1 MEFPFD
7 LNGLFSETISV
18 LDQNLCAGRKPYG
31 RPDALDQTAIV
42 IDELGKASAKAQQL
56 PAPITSAA
64 KLQSNRHYLY
74 LLKDG
79 ERNGGRG
86 VAVGYL
92 KVGYKKLFLLDQR
105 GAHVETEPLCVLDFY
120 VTENLQRHGYG
131 LELFRFMLEHKKV
144 EPEQMAYDRP
154 SPKFLAFLEKH
165 FELKHS
171 VPQYVVTVHNISVNN
186 FVVFDG
192 FFRNRS
198 AVLPRKV
205 PPKKPEGEIKPYSLM
220 EREDF
225 HIVVRE
231 EQKVLPWP
239 FVRSAG
245 PPSSPTLA
253 VSSPFSRSLSVGSSP
268 SRAPPRPAPAPGV
281 RQGPTPHPQ
290 ALDNCRTKRTSN
302 QGLVARS
309 NLYSRHISSRDLG
322 PLVAEQLNT
331 LKLPGLKAVLSENV
345 CDTGRQAD
353 ALGHTNTAESTQL
366 QLPPLPGSRPVSR
379 QPASIAATVQREEV
393 ALGKQKQVQE
403 NGMRTGNLP
412 WPRGGEDVKRS
423 GAAEAERGSGVG
435 GWSWT
440 VGERR
445 CTAQWVRQKQEH
457 RSTRPW

>member
-7 LNGLFSETISV
+7 LNALFPETVSV
-18 LDQNLCAGRKPYG
+18 LDQNLCAGRKPFG
-31 RPDALDQTAIV
+31 RPDAQNQIAIV

-56 PAPITSAA
+56 PAQITSAA

-120 VTENLQRHGYG
+120 VTESLQRHGYG

-171 VPQYVVTVHNISVNN
+171 VPQVNN

-198 AVLPRKV
+198 VVPLRKALPRKT
-205 PPKKPEGEIKPYSLM
+205 EGEIKPYSLM
-220 EREDF
+220 ERE
-225 HIVVRE
+225 VVRE

-239 FVRSAG
+239 FVRSG
-245 PPSSPTLA
+245 VPPPSPPLG
-253 VSSPFSRSLSVGSSP
+253 VSSQFSRSLSVGSSP
-268 SRAPPRPAPAPGV
+268 SRAPHCPAPVPGV
-281 RQGPTPHPQ
+281 QQGHTLLAQP
-290 ALDNCRTKRTSN
+290 LDNCRTKRTSSLN
-302 QGLVARS
+302 RS
-309 NLYSRHISSRDLG
+309 
-322 PLVAEQLNT
+322 QL
-331 LKLPGLKAVLSENV
+331 SF
-345 CDTGRQAD
+345 
-353 ALGHTNTAESTQL
+353 H
-366 QLPPLPGSRPVSR
+366 
-379 QPASIAATVQREEV
+379 
-393 ALGKQKQVQE
+393 
-403 NGMRTGNLP
+403 
-412 WPRGGEDVKRS
+412 
-423 GAAEAERGSGVG
+423 
-435 GWSWT
+435 
-440 VGERR
+440 
-445 CTAQWVRQKQEH
+445 
-457 RSTRPW
+457 

>member
-1 MEFPFD
+1 MDFPFD
-7 LNGLFSETISV
+7 LNALFPETISV
-18 LDQNLCAGRKPYG
+18 LDQNLCAGRRPCG
-31 RPDALDQTAIV
+31 RPDAQNQIATV
-42 IDELGKASAKAQQL
+42 IDELGKASSKAQQL

-165 FELKHS
+165 FELKHG
-171 VPQYVVTVHNISVNN
+171 VPQVNN

-198 AVLPRKV
+198 AAPFRKA

-220 EREDF
+220 ERE
-225 HIVVRE
+225 VVRE
-231 EQKVLPWP
+231 EQKVMPWP
-239 FVRSAG
+239 FVRSG
-245 PPSSPTLA
+245 IPPPSPPLP

-268 SRAPPRPAPAPGV
+268 SRVAPRPAPAPGV
-281 RQGPTPHPQ
+281 QQGYIPHHQ
-290 ALDNCRTKRTSN
+290 SNDNCRAKRTRYLIFS
-302 QGLVARS
+302 LS
-309 NLYSRHISSRDLG
+309 FS
-322 PLVAEQLNT
+322 
-331 LKLPGLKAVLSENV
+331 KLPFFSFSLSLSLSLSCSLMFV
-345 CDTGRQAD
+345 PGMTFSLCFMILFFTHSCCSSS
-353 ALGHTNTAESTQL
+353 LL
-366 QLPPLPGSRPVSR
+366 Q
-379 QPASIAATVQREEV
+379 
-393 ALGKQKQVQE
+393 
-403 NGMRTGNLP
+403 
-412 WPRGGEDVKRS
+412 
-423 GAAEAERGSGVG
+423 
-435 GWSWT
+435 
-440 VGERR
+440 
-445 CTAQWVRQKQEH
+445 
-457 RSTRPW
+457 

>member
-7 LNGLFSETISV
+7 VNALFPETISV
-18 LDQNLCAGRKPYG
+18 LDQNLCAARKPHG
-31 RPDALDQTAIV
+31 RPDAQNQTAIV

-171 VPQYVVTVHNISVNN
+171 VPQVNN

-198 AVLPRKV
+198 GTPPSPVTDQGLYGFFGPIEKGS
-205 PPKKPEGEIKPYSLM
+205 PKKARGRDQAVFADGERGCARGAEGPAVAFCPLGS
-220 EREDF
+220 
-225 HIVVRE
+225 
-231 EQKVLPWP
+231 
-239 FVRSAG
+239 
-245 PPSSPTLA
+245 PSSLA
-253 VSSPFSRSLSVGSSP
+253 TSGGILPVLSLPQCGILPHPRSSSPHGGTRRPTGSH
-268 SRAPPRPAPAPGV
+268 AAPAVP
-281 RQGPTPHPQ
+281 RQLQDKTHQRSGLGCQKQPLQSPYQQQRPW
-290 ALDNCRTKRTSN
+290 AL
-302 QGLVARS
+302 
-309 NLYSRHISSRDLG
+309 
-322 PLVAEQLNT
+322 
-331 LKLPGLKAVLSENV
+331 
-345 CDTGRQAD
+345 TG
-353 ALGHTNTAESTQL
+353 GTAEHL
-366 QLPPLPGSRPVSR
+366 EAARAEGS
-379 QPASIAATVQREEV
+379 
-393 ALGKQKQVQE
+393 
-403 NGMRTGNLP
+403 
-412 WPRGGEDVKRS
+412 
-423 GAAEAERGSGVG
+423 
-435 GWSWT
+435 
-440 VGERR
+440 
-445 CTAQWVRQKQEH
+445 AQ
-457 RSTRPW
+457 

>member
-1 MEFPFD
+1 MDFPFD
-7 LNGLFSETISV
+7 LNALFPETISV
-18 LDQNLCAGRKPYG
+18 LDQNLCAGRRPCG
-31 RPDALDQTAIV
+31 RPDAQNQIATV
-42 IDELGKASAKAQQL
+42 IDELGKASSKAQQL

-165 FELKHS
+165 FELKHG
-171 VPQYVVTVHNISVNN
+171 VPQVNN

-198 AVLPRKV
+198 GTPPSPVTDQGLCGFFGPVQKSS
-205 PPKKPEGEIKPYSLM
+205 PKKARGRDQTVFANGERSCERGAEG
-220 EREDF
+220 
-225 HIVVRE
+225 H
-231 EQKVLPWP
+231 
-239 FVRSAG
+239 A
-245 PPSSPTLA
+245 LA
-253 VSSPFSRSLSVGSSP
+253 VCPLGDPSPFSPSSGILPVLPLPQCGIFPQPRSP
-268 SRAPPRPAPAPGV
+268 SPCAGPRRPAGLH
-281 RQGPTPHPQ
+281 PTPPVERQ
-290 ALDNCRTKRTSN
+290 L
-302 QGLVARS
+302 QGKTHQQS
-309 NLYSRHISSRDLG
+309 GYG
-322 PLVAEQLNT
+322 CQKQPLQSPYLQQRPWAI
-331 LKLPGLKAVLSENV
+331 A
-345 CDTGRQAD
+345 GR
-353 ALGHTNTAESTQL
+353 TAEHLQAASTQL
-366 QLPPLPGSRPVSR
+366 HSQVVSLPPLPVSRPVSR
-379 QPASIAATVQREEV
+379 QPASTTALERKEEG
-393 ALGKQKQVQE
+393 ALSKPSLVLD
-403 NGMRTGNLP
+403 NGLKMHSSP
-412 WPRGGEDVKRS
+412 WLSGVEDVKRNR
-423 GAAEAERGSGVG
+423 ALEVEKGSGRG

-445 CTAQWVRQKQEH
+445 YTAQWVRQKQEQ

>member
-1 MEFPFD
+1 MDFPFD
-7 LNGLFSETISV
+7 LNALFPETISV
-18 LDQNLCAGRKPYG
+18 LDQNLCAGRRPCG
-31 RPDALDQTAIV
+31 RPDAQNQIATV
-42 IDELGKASAKAQQL
+42 IDELGKASSKAQQL

-165 FELKHS
+165 FELKHG
-171 VPQYVVTVHNISVNN
+171 VPQVNN

-198 AVLPRKV
+198 AAPFRKA

-220 EREDF
+220 ERE
-225 HIVVRE
+225 VVRE
-231 EQKVLPWP
+231 EQKVMPWP
-239 FVRSAG
+239 FVRSG
-245 PPSSPTLA
+245 IPPPSPPLP

-268 SRAPPRPAPAPGV
+268 SRVAPRPAPAPGV
-281 RQGPTPHPQ
+281 QQGYTPHHQ
-290 ALDNCRTKRTSN
+290 SNDNCRAKRTS
-302 QGLVARS
+302 
-309 NLYSRHISSRDLG
+309 
-322 PLVAEQLNT
+322 
-331 LKLPGLKAVLSENV
+331 
-345 CDTGRQAD
+345 
-353 ALGHTNTAESTQL
+353 TQL
-366 QLPPLPGSRPVSR
+366 HSQVVSLPPLPVSRPVSR
-379 QPASIAATVQREEV
+379 QPASTTALERKEEG
-393 ALGKQKQVQE
+393 ALSKPSLVLD
-403 NGMRTGNLP
+403 NGLKMHSSP
-412 WPRGGEDVKRS
+412 WLSGVEDVKRNR
-423 GAAEAERGSGVG
+423 ALEVEKGSGRG

-445 CTAQWVRQKQEH
+445 YTAQWVRQKQEQ

>member
-7 LNGLFSETISV
+7 LNALFPETVSV
-18 LDQNLCAGRKPYG
+18 LDQNLCAARKPYG
-31 RPDALDQTAIV
+31 RPDAQNQTAIV

-171 VPQYVVTVHNISVNN
+171 VPQVNN

-198 AVLPRKV
+198 VVPLRKLPL
-205 PPKKPEGEIKPYSLM
+205 KKPEGEIKPYSLM
-220 EREDF
+220 ERE
-225 HIVVRE
+225 VVRE

-239 FVRSAG
+239 FVRSAAP
-245 PPSSPTLA
+245 PPSPPLA
-253 VSSPFSRSLSVGSSP
+253 VSSQFSRSLSVGSSP
-268 SRAPPRPAPAPGV
+268 ARGPPRPTAAPGV
-281 RQGPTPHPQ
+281 RQGPTLHPQ
-290 ALDNCRTKRTSN
+290 SLDNCRTKRTSA

-309 NLYSRHISSRDLG
+309 NLYSRHISNRDLG
-322 PLVAEQLNT
+322 LLLAEQLNT

-345 CDTGRQAD
+345 CDTGGQAD
-353 ALGHTNTAESTQL
+353 ARGHTNTAESTQL
-366 QLPPLPGSRPVSR
+366 QLPPLSGSRPVSR
-379 QPASIAATVQREEV
+379 QPASIAAPEQKEEV
-393 ALGKQKQVQE
+393 TLSKQSRVQE
-403 NGMRTGNLP
+403 NSVRTGSDP
-412 WPRGGEDVKRS
+412 WSRGVEDVKRNR
-423 GAAEAERGSGVG
+423 AVEAERGIGRG

>member
-7 LNGLFSETISV
+7 VNALFPETISV
-18 LDQNLCAGRKPYG
+18 LDQNLCAARKPHG
-31 RPDALDQTAIV
+31 RPDAQNQTAIV

-171 VPQYVVTVHNISVNN
+171 VPQVNN

-198 AVLPRKV
+198 VVPLRKV
-205 PPKKPEGEIKPYSLM
+205 PLKKPEGEIKPYSLM
-220 EREDF
+220 ERE
-225 HIVVRE
+225 VVRE

-239 FVRSAG
+239 FVRSAAP
-245 PPSSPTLA
+245 PPSPPLA
-253 VSSPFSRSLSVGSSP
+253 VSSQFSRSLSVGSSP
-268 SRAPPRPAPAPGV
+268 TRGPPRPTAAPGV
-281 RQGPTPHPQ
+281 RQGPTLHPQ
-290 ALDNCRTKRTSN
+290 SLDNCRTKRT
-302 QGLVARS
+302 
-309 NLYSRHISSRDLG
+309 
-322 PLVAEQLNT
+322 
-331 LKLPGLKAVLSENV
+331 
-345 CDTGRQAD
+345 
-353 ALGHTNTAESTQL
+353 STQL

-379 QPASIAATVQREEV
+379 QPASIAAPEQKEE
-393 ALGKQKQVQE
+393 ATLSKQSRVQE
-403 NGMRTGNLP
+403 NSVRTGSDP
-412 WPRGGEDVKRS
+412 WSRGVEDVKRNR
-423 GAAEAERGSGVG
+423 AVEAERGIGRG